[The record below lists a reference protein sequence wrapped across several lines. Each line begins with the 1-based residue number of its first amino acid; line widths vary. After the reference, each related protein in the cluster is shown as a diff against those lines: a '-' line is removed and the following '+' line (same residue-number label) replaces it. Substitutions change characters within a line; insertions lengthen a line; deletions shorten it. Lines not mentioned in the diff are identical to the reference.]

1 MVEGMDYSPLWLSL
15 RVAFLATLMTF
26 ILGGLAAWLTV
37 KLKRGKGIVDGLFTL
52 PLVLPPTLVGF
63 FLLLIFGKNGF
74 VGQLLNSIGA
84 PVVFTWAG
92 AVIASTVVAFPLMYR
107 TVRGAFEQLDEN
119 LLSAAR
125 TLGMS
130 EIKIFYRVMM
140 PNSIP
145 SILAGAVLAF
155 ARALGEFGAT
165 IMLAGNIPGKTQTV
179 SVAIYTAVQAGNW
192 ELAYHWMIIIVGISF
207 ATIILMNWFSS
218 RSGHLRKEPV
228 KRWR

>member
-1 MVEGMDYSPLWLSL
+1 MDYSPLWLSL

-26 ILGGLAAWLTV
+26 ILGVLAAWLTV
-37 KLKRGKGIVDGLFTL
+37 KLKRGKGIVDGLFTM

-63 FLLLIFGKNGF
+63 FLLVIFGKNGF
-74 VGQLLNSIGA
+74 IGQLLNGIGM
-84 PVVFTWAG
+84 PVVFAWVG

-130 EIKIFYRVMM
+130 EAKLFYRIMM

-145 SILAGAVLAF
+145 SIMAGAVLSF

-165 IMLAGNIPGKTQTV
+165 IMLAGNIPGRTQTV

-192 ELAYHWMIIIVGISF
+192 ELAYKWMFIIVSISF
-207 ATIILMNWFSS
+207 LTIILMNWFTN
-218 RSGHLRKEPV
+218 RSMRFGKGPKKV
-228 KRWR
+228 WR

>member
-1 MVEGMDYSPLWLSL
+1 MDYSPLWLSL
-15 RVAFLATLMTF
+15 RVAFIATLLTF
-26 ILGGLAAWLTV
+26 ILGVLAAWLTV
-37 KLKRGKGIVDGLFTL
+37 KLRRGKGIVDGLFTL
-52 PLVLPPTLVGF
+52 PLVLPPTMVGF
-63 FLLLIFGKNGF
+63 FLLVIFGKNGF
-74 VGQLLNSIGA
+74 IGQLLGSIGA
-84 PVVFTWAG
+84 PVVFTWTG

-130 EIKIFYRVMM
+130 EPKLFWRVMM

-165 IMLAGNIPGKTQTV
+165 IMLAGNIPGRTQTV

-192 ELAYHWMIIIVGISF
+192 ELAYRWMIIIVGISF

-218 RSGHLRKEPV
+218 RSSHGKREAV

>member
-1 MVEGMDYSPLWLSL
+1 
-15 RVAFLATLMTF
+15 MTF
-26 ILGGLAAWLTV
+26 ILGVLAAWLTV
-37 KLKRGKGIVDGLFTL
+37 KLRRGKGIVDGLFTL

-74 VGQLLNSIGA
+74 IGQLLNSIGA

-130 EIKIFYRVMM
+130 EVSIFYRVMM

-145 SILAGAVLAF
+145 SIMAGAVLAF

-192 ELAYHWMIIIVGISF
+192 DVAYRWMAIIVGISF
-207 ATIILMNWFSS
+207 VTIILMNWFSN
-218 RSGHLRKEPV
+218 RSLRNRKEPA

>member
-1 MVEGMDYSPLWLSL
+1 MDYSPLWLSL

-26 ILGGLAAWLTV
+26 ILGVLAAWLTV
-37 KLKRGKGIVDGLFTL
+37 KLRRGKGIVDGLFTL
-52 PLVLPPTLVGF
+52 PLVLPPTMVGF
-63 FLLLIFGKNGF
+63 FLLVIFGKNGF
-74 VGQLLNSIGA
+74 IGQLLNSIGA
-84 PVVFTWAG
+84 PVVFTWTG

-130 EIKIFYRVMM
+130 EPKLFWRVMM

-145 SILAGAVLAF
+145 SIMAGAVLAF

-165 IMLAGNIPGKTQTV
+165 IMLAGNIPGRTQTV

-192 ELAYHWMIIIVGISF
+192 ELAYHWMLIIVGISF
-207 ATIILMNWFSS
+207 ATIILMNWFSG
-218 RSGHLRKEPV
+218 RSVRTKREAV

>member
-1 MVEGMDYSPLWLSL
+1 MDYSPLWLSL

-26 ILGGLAAWLTV
+26 ILGVLAAWLTV
-37 KLKRGKGIVDGLFTL
+37 KMKRGKGIVDGLFTL
-52 PLVLPPTLVGF
+52 PLVLPPTMVGF

-74 VGQLLNSIGA
+74 IGQLLNSIGA
-84 PVVFTWAG
+84 PVVFTWTG

-125 TLGMS
+125 TLGMT
-130 EIKIFYRVMM
+130 EVKIFYRVMM

-145 SILAGAVLAF
+145 SIMAGAVLAF

-192 ELAYHWMIIIVGISF
+192 DLAYHWMIIIVGISF
-207 ATIILMNWFSS
+207 VTIILMNWFSG
-218 RSGHLRKEPV
+218 RSIRNREETA

>member
-1 MVEGMDYSPLWLSL
+1 MDYSPLWLSL
-15 RVAFLATLMTF
+15 RVAFLATLITF
-26 ILGGLAAWLTV
+26 ILGVLAAWLTV
-37 KLKRGKGIVDGLFTL
+37 KLKRGKGLVDGLFSL
-52 PLVLPPTLVGF
+52 PLVLPPTMVGF

-74 VGQLLNSIGA
+74 IGQLLNQIGM
-84 PVVFTWAG
+84 PVVFTWTG
-92 AVIASTVVAFPLMYR
+92 AVIASAVVAFPLMYR

-119 LLSAAR
+119 ILSAAR

-130 EIKIFYRVMM
+130 EAKLFYRVMM

-145 SILAGAVLAF
+145 SIMAGAVLAF

-192 ELAYHWMIIIVGISF
+192 ELAYRWMFIIVGISF
-207 ATIILMNWFSS
+207 VTIMLMNWFSG
-218 RSGHLRKEPV
+218 RSTRVRKEAV
-228 KRWR
+228 RKWR

>member
-1 MVEGMDYSPLWLSL
+1 MDYSPLWLSL

-26 ILGGLAAWLTV
+26 ILGVLAAWLTV
-37 KLKRGKGIVDGLFTL
+37 KMKRGKGIVDGLFTL
-52 PLVLPPTLVGF
+52 PLVLPPTMVGF

-74 VGQLLNSIGA
+74 IGQLLNSIGA
-84 PVVFTWAG
+84 PVVFTWTG

-125 TLGMS
+125 TLGMT
-130 EIKIFYRVMM
+130 EVKIFYRVMM

-145 SILAGAVLAF
+145 SIMAGAVLAF

-192 ELAYHWMIIIVGISF
+192 DLAYHWMIIIVGISF
-207 ATIILMNWFSS
+207 ATIILMNWFSG
-218 RSGHLRKEPV
+218 RSIRNREETA

>member
-1 MVEGMDYSPLWLSL
+1 MDYSPLWLSL
-15 RVAFLATLMTF
+15 RVALLATLMTF
-26 ILGGLAAWLTV
+26 ILGVLAAWLTV

-52 PLVLPPTLVGF
+52 PLVLPPTMVGF

-74 VGQLLNSIGA
+74 IGQLLNSIGA
-84 PVVFTWAG
+84 PVVFTWTG

-130 EIKIFYRVMM
+130 EGKLFYRVMM

-145 SILAGAVLAF
+145 SIMAGAVLAF

-192 ELAYHWMIIIVGISF
+192 NLAYHWMIIIVGISF

-218 RSGHLRKEPV
+218 RSIRTRREP
-228 KRWR
+228 KRQWR